1 MCAYTCVFSRT
12 HARRHRSTSDH
23 VSLWRLLQ
31 PLIPVTPK
39 LWLRKLP
46 SPALPHPAKGLLLP
60 PKASWD
66 PPFGEYRS
74 GLPPEALP
82 PQGRPP
88 RGLGVGLLWGS
99 GLQHPILPRVRLQAL
114 PAAWACGLA
123 WPHFFLGVA
132 GPQVSLSACL
142 WVTLRPKV
150 ELFRGAVLG
159 VGMKMISPTPSE
171 FCPRNPPSH

>member
-1 MCAYTCVFSRT
+1 MCAYTCVFLRT

-31 PLIPVTPK
+31 PLIPVTSK

-99 GLQHPILPRVRLQAL
+99 GLQRPILPRVRLQAL
-114 PAAWACGLA
+114 PAAWA
-123 WPHFFLGVA
+123 
-132 GPQVSLSACL
+132 
-142 WVTLRPKV
+142 
-150 ELFRGAVLG
+150 
-159 VGMKMISPTPSE
+159 
-171 FCPRNPPSH
+171 